1 MKYVW
6 AVIGVLYALLSV
18 YVGYLFI
25 VSATGVKLQQ
35 KGFLLQA
42 PPFIGGI
49 ALILLSLPLLWNAVR
64 LATSRTPTY

>member
-1 MKYVW
+1 VKYVW
-6 AVIGVLYALLSV
+6 VIVGVLYALLSI

-25 VSATGVKLQQ
+25 ASATGAKLQQ
-35 KGFLLQA
+35 KGLLLQV
-42 PPFIGGI
+42 PPLVGGI